1 MGPKSDE
8 VVLKVLNHALLGISW
23 PFSCLLCNVIVCI
36 LKYITNEMAELQE
49 LKTNLE
55 IFLPHCAYGNNP
67 CYVIVIYEG
76 PFMYLVKDY

>member
-1 MGPKSDE
+1 MYIE
-8 VVLKVLNHALLGISW
+8 
-23 PFSCLLCNVIVCI
+23 
-36 LKYITNEMAELQE
+36 ITNEMAELQE